1 MHPTSFS
8 EMYVR
13 KPLYVEA
20 VQVTVENFLD
30 ITRWCFG
37 EIKNKDETPVDLSQG
52 PDPKNQYIQVRVAN
66 PKNPK
71 QSKAYVG
78 DWILF
83 TKHGQGFKVYTPK
96 AFYASFVK
104 VEDEETEVPPEENQ
118 VDVEVPDEQD
128 QTDT

>member
-20 VQVTVENFLD
+20 VQVTIENFLD
-30 ITRWCFG
+30 VARWCFG
-37 EIKNKDETPVDLSQG
+37 EIKNKDETPVDFSQG
-52 PDPKNQYIQVRVAN
+52 PEPKNQYIQVRVAN
-66 PKNPK
+66 PKNAK

-104 VEDEETEVPPEENQ
+104 VDPVRDVVDLEVQDEQE
-118 VDVEVPDEQD
+118 PDEQE